1 MTTPGVLIADRDSAT
16 RRQLSRLFNEAGY
29 QVRTTDSA
37 AEVLVEIL
45 KRETR
50 VVLLGSAFD
59 EPVTAAEL
67 IPLLKSCCRE
77 LVIILVA
84 DDTSLPIL
92 RRIRQEG
99 IFYHALR
106 PTESQGR
113 EDLRQA
119 LECAYKNVL
128 NVITVQ

>member
-1 MTTPGVLIADRDSAT
+1 MTTPGVLIADRDGAL
-16 RRQLSRLFNEAGY
+16 RRQLSRLLVDAGY
-29 QVRTTDSA
+29 QVRTTDSV
-37 AEVLVEIL
+37 AEVLIEIL
-45 KRETR
+45 KRDTR

-59 EPVTAAEL
+59 EPVTLAEL
-67 IPLLKSCCRE
+67 IPLLKRCCRE

-84 DDTSLPIL
+84 DETSLPVL

-106 PTESQGR
+106 PTQLQGG

-119 LECAYKNVL
+119 LEYAYKNVL
-128 NVITVQ
+128 NLLPVQ

>member
-1 MTTPGVLIADRDSAT
+1 MTTPGVIIADRDGST
-16 RRQLSRLFNEAGY
+16 RRQLSRFLVKAGY
-29 QVRTTDSA
+29 QVRTTDSV

-45 KRETR
+45 KSDTR
-50 VVLLGSAFD
+50 IVLLGSAFD

-67 IPLLKSCCRE
+67 IPLLKRCCRE

-84 DDTSLPIL
+84 DEASLPIL

-106 PTESQGR
+106 PTPSQGG

-119 LECAYKNVL
+119 LECAYRNKLNVL
-128 NVITVQ
+128 TVE

>member
-1 MTTPGVLIADRDSAT
+1 METPGVLIADRDGAT
-16 RRQLSRLFNEAGY
+16 RRQLSRLFREAGY

-50 VVLLGSAFD
+50 IVLLGSAFD
-59 EPVTAAEL
+59 EPLTAAQL
-67 IPLLKSCCRE
+67 IPLLKSCSRE

-84 DDTSLPIL
+84 DETPLPLL

-99 IFYHALR
+99 IYYHALK
-106 PTESQGR
+106 PAAQGG

-119 LECAYKNVL
+119 LECAYKNVSKQA
-128 NVITVQ
+128 NVQ

>member
-1 MTTPGVLIADRDSAT
+1 MTNPGVLIADRDGAT
-16 RRQLSRLFNEAGY
+16 RRQLSRLFREAGY

-45 KRETR
+45 KRDTR
-50 VVLLGSAFD
+50 IVLLGSSFD

-67 IPLLKSCCRE
+67 IPLLKRCCRE

-84 DDTSLPIL
+84 DETSLPML

-106 PTESQGR
+106 PVQAQGG
-113 EDLRQA
+113 EDLREA
-119 LECAYKNVL
+119 LQCAYKNVL
-128 NVITVQ
+128 NVLSVQ

>member
-1 MTTPGVLIADRDSAT
+1 METPGVLIADRDGVT
-16 RRQLSRLFNEAGY
+16 RRQLARTFRDAGY

-50 VVLLGSAFD
+50 IILLGSAFD
-59 EPVTAAEL
+59 EPLTAAEL
-67 IPLLKSCCRE
+67 IPLMKHCCRE

-84 DDTSLPIL
+84 DETSLPVL

-106 PTESQGR
+106 PQSPQGG
-113 EDLRQA
+113 EDLRQV
-119 LECAYKNVL
+119 LECACKNVL
-128 NVITVQ
+128 NVLTVQ

>member
-1 MTTPGVLIADRDSAT
+1 MSTPGILIADRDGAT
-16 RRQLSRLFNEAGY
+16 RRQLSRLLNDAGY

-37 AEVLVEIL
+37 ADVLVEIL
-45 KRETR
+45 KRDTR
-50 VVLLGSAFD
+50 IVLLGSAFD

-67 IPLLKSCCRE
+67 IPLLKRCCRE

-84 DDTSLPIL
+84 DETSLPIL

-106 PTESQGR
+106 PVQPQAG

-119 LECAYKNVL
+119 LQCAYKNVL
-128 NVITVQ
+128 NVLTVQ

>member
-1 MTTPGVLIADRDSAT
+1 MTTPGVIIADRDGSL
-16 RRQLSRLFNEAGY
+16 RRQLSRLLAEAGY
-29 QVRTTDSA
+29 QVRTTDSV

-45 KRETR
+45 KSDTR
-50 VVLLGSAFD
+50 IVLLGSAFD

-67 IPLLKSCCRE
+67 IPLLKRCRRE

-84 DDTSLPIL
+84 DETSLPNL

-106 PTESQGR
+106 PTEAQGG

-119 LECAYKNVL
+119 LECAYQNVVNVL
-128 NVITVQ
+128 TVQ